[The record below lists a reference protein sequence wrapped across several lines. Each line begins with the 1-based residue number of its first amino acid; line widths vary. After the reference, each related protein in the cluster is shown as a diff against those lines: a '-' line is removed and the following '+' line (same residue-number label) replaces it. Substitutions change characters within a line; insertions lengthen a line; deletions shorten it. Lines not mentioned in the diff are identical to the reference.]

1 MYQTVS
7 LKNSFW
13 LFMICFI
20 GCINKSN
27 ENQLPYYNTPDF
39 SAVFLN
45 SKADVDKKINHKISS
60 FSLTDQHGDKIT
72 DQMMEGKIHVANF
85 IFTSCNSICPIMTK
99 HMKKLQSEFGNNKE
113 VAMLSFSVMPWI
125 DNVDR
130 LKNYA
135 TENQIKAKNWH
146 LLTGNKTQI
155 YNLARKDYFAEE
167 DLGYSKDSTSFLHTE
182 HIVLVDKTRRIRGI
196 YNGTL
201 ELEAN
206 QLIKDIKLLLKE
218 E

>member
-1 MYQTVS
+1 MYQIV
-7 LKNSFW
+7 LKKISIPVAIFA
-13 LFMICFI
+13 LL
-20 GCINKSN
+20 GCMSKPK
-27 ENQLPYYNTPDF
+27 EDGLPYYNTPDF
-39 SAVFLN
+39 SAVFLY
-45 SKADVDKKINHKISS
+45 SKADVETKINHKIGQFS
-60 FSLTDQHGDKIT
+60 FTDQRGHKVT

-85 IFTSCNSICPIMTK
+85 IFTNCNSICPIMIK
-99 HMKKLQSEFGNNKE
+99 HMKKLQHEFGNNSE

-125 DNVDR
+125 DTVRR

-135 TENQIKAKNWH
+135 DENQIKAKNWH
-146 LLTGNKTQI
+146 LLTGNKIQI

-182 HIVLVDKTRRIRGI
+182 HIVLVDKTKRIRGI

-206 QLIKDIKLLLKE
+206 QLIKDINLLLKE
-218 E
+218 